1 MILVELHSDKVINYY
16 SCPGRPNDFVES
28 VTGQGVLRTG
38 FMLQDCGILA
48 KFFSILGL
56 SFVCPIGHRAVGH
69 TPFSWLSVTLNKCES
84 DF

>member
-38 FMLQDCGILA
+38 FVLQTCGILA

-56 SFVCPIGHRAVGH
+56 SFVCQIGHRAVACTH
-69 TPFSWLSVTLNKCES
+69 FICLSVTLNKCES
-84 DF
+84 NF